1 MHIFKSSSFS
11 HIIILYDRSRF
22 YPIIQLHAV
31 IPSFETFSVT
41 SLCCVVLCCV
51 VLCCVV
57 LCCVVLCCVLGCVAL
72 CKSSCIRSVLACL
85 FFLVQYMY
93 SICFIKTY
101 TIFQINLSYGYCS
114 NLEPSHVLTDCIFC
128 IYPSVMSLCNNH
140 IITLIL
146 IFFRARPGES
156 RFPG

>member
-51 VLCCVV
+51 VSCRVV
-57 LCCVVLCCVLGCVAL
+57 GCGLWVVGCVAL
-72 CKSSCIRSVLACL
+72 RKSSCICSVLACL

-101 TIFQINLSYGYCS
+101 TIFQINLPYGYCS